1 VKTLRLRV
9 LRAAKDGNV
18 SQLVAERDYA
28 QSYVLLGIAANDL
41 LRESL
46 VFKGGTALRKVHFPG
61 YRFSEDLDFSMV
73 AGPRGD
79 DLERALRAA
88 IGCAEEAA
96 RKLAPLV
103 FTLERGTERE
113 PHPGGQETFVVRAQ
127 FPWQSQPIVP
137 VKIEIAQ
144 DEPVLLPAPPRAV
157 AHGYGEPFEASVRT
171 YGLEEIC
178 AEKLR
183 STRQTH
189 AVLAANG
196 WARSRAQDY
205 YDLWH
210 LVRAG
215 RETIDWSSVAAILP
229 AKCAHRG
236 VALRSVRDVFEPQLL
251 EEIRATW
258 QRTLVPFVREL
269 PPVDRVLTET
279 REDLEALLRL

>member
-1 VKTLRLRV
+1 MKALRLRI

-73 AGPRGD
+73 AGPKGD
-79 DLERALRAA
+79 DLEHAIRAA
-88 IGCAEEAA
+88 VASAEAAA
-96 RKLAPLV
+96 RKLAPLA
-103 FTLERGTERE
+103 FTVERYQERD
-113 PHPGGQETFVVRAQ
+113 PHPGGQEAFVVRAQ
-127 FPWQSQPIVP
+127 FPWQRQPTVP
-137 VKIEIAQ
+137 VKIEITQ

-157 AHGYGEPFEASVRT
+157 AHGYDEPFEVSVRT

-183 STRQTH
+183 ATRQSH
-189 AVLAANG
+189 AVLAARG
-196 WARSRAQDY
+196 WARSRARDY

-215 RETIDWSSVAAILP
+215 PEAIDWSSVAAILP
-229 AKCAHRG
+229 TKCAHRG
-236 VALRSVRDVFEPQLL
+236 VAIRTVGDIFEPQLL
-251 EEIRATW
+251 EQVRATW
-258 QRTLVPFVREL
+258 QRTLGPFVREF
-269 PPVDRVLTET
+269 PAVDSALSET
-279 REDLEALLRL
+279 REHLEALLRL

>member
-1 VKTLRLRV
+1 VKALGLRV
-9 LRAAKDGNV
+9 RRAAKDGNV
-18 SQLVAERDYA
+18 SQFVAERDYA

-79 DLERALRAA
+79 DLERAIRAA
-88 IGCAEEAA
+88 IGFAEEAA
-96 RKLAPLV
+96 RKSAPLA

-157 AHGYGEPFEASVRT
+157 AHGYDEPFEASVRT

-189 AVLAANG
+189 AVLAARG
-196 WARSRAQDY
+196 WARSRARDY

-236 VALRSVRDVFEPQLL
+236 VDLRTVGDAFEAQLL
-251 EEIRATW
+251 EEVRATW
-258 QRTLVPFVREL
+258 RRTLGPFVREL
-269 PPVDRVLTET
+269 PAVNRVLSET

>member
-1 VKTLRLRV
+1 MKALRRRLQ
-9 LRAAKDGNV
+9 LAAKDGDV

-28 QSYVLLGIAANDL
+28 QSYVLLGVAANDL

-73 AGPRGD
+73 AGPKGYD
-79 DLERALRAA
+79 FERAIRAA
-88 IGCAEEAA
+88 IGSAEEAA
-96 RKLAPLV
+96 RKLAPLA
-103 FTLERGTERE
+103 FTIERYIERE
-113 PHPGGQETFVVRAQ
+113 PHPGGQEAFVVRAQ
-127 FPWQSQPIVP
+127 FPWQRQPIIP
-137 VKIEIAQ
+137 VKIEITQ

-157 AHGYGEPFEASVRT
+157 AHGYDEPFEVSVRT

-189 AVLAANG
+189 ALLAARG
-196 WARSRAQDY
+196 WARPRARDY

-215 RETIDWSSVAAILP
+215 RETIDWSTVAAILP

-236 VALRSVRDVFEPQLL
+236 VALRTVGDVFEPRLL
-251 EEIRATW
+251 EEVRATW
-258 QRTLVPFVREL
+258 QRTLGPFVRVL
-269 PPVDRVLTET
+269 PAVDRVLSET
-279 REDLEALLRL
+279 REHLEALLRL

>member
-1 VKTLRLRV
+1 MKALQIQIQ
-9 LRAAKDGNV
+9 RAAKDGNV

-28 QSYVLLGIAANDL
+28 QSYVLLGVAAHEL
-41 LRESL
+41 LRENL
-46 VFKGGTALRKVHFPG
+46 VFKGGAALRKVHFPG

-79 DLERALRAA
+79 DLERAIRAA
-88 IGCAEEAA
+88 IGSAAEAA
-96 RKLAPLV
+96 RKLAPLA
-103 FTLERGTERE
+103 FTVERYIERE

-127 FPWQSQPIVP
+127 FPWQRQPIVP
-137 VKIEIAQ
+137 VRIEIAQ

-157 AHGYGEPFEASVRT
+157 AHGYDEPFAVAVRT

-189 AVLAANG
+189 AVLAASG
-196 WARSRAQDY
+196 WARSRARDY

-236 VALRSVRDVFEPQLL
+236 VALRTIGDVFEPQLL
-251 EEIRATW
+251 QEVRATW

-269 PPVDRVLTET
+269 PAVDRVLSET